1 MHAARLE
8 LTSAVIDSRLQ
19 RLLLA
24 IDFPG
29 ALPQAKNE
37 EHAPLALNRY
47 ARPPY
52 RLCRQDRRECYFAI
66 DGLLNNVFYSGADL

>member
-1 MHAARLE
+1 MHAGRLE
-8 LTSAVIDSRLQ
+8 LTGAVIDSRLQ

-29 ALPQAKNE
+29 ALPQAENE
-37 EHAPLALNRY
+37 ECAPLALNRY

-52 RLCRQDRRECYFAI
+52 RLCRQDRRERHLSV
-66 DGLLNNVFYSGADL
+66 DGLLENFLNGRSDF